1 MMSCILW
8 LFVLLYSVLQLTV
21 SSSTPSVAKTGCQE
35 QCGNV
40 KIPFPFGIGA
50 TNCFYDE
57 SYEITC
63 NNASFVTPKPFLQ
76 KFNLEVLDIN
86 WDGKNQHLSDTMEN
100 DQILI
105 VGVTLQDL
113 CGSKHS
119 VNFRGSPYRFSTW
132 YNVLVVNGCGGSV
145 VLKNRSSNI
154 LTGCAAVCV
163 NDTIDIAT
171 EDCYGIG
178 CCQASFITYN
188 TIGGYSGFIQRQEG
202 LDFYELEVD
211 HEADSSACE
220 MRAGLIDSR
229 SVNKSAESTVPM
241 VLEWSAPD
249 LTHLQWTYSPYAKF
263 NCVKDGKC
271 SCGYNYEGNPYLP
284 DGCQVVREC
293 RSCIHRCKT
302 AWDQSDEFKHYY
314 CDKYPIFKWGSVLGF
329 SLGLGLMVM
338 VIGCYWLYR
347 VVKRKKE
354 AKRKS
359 DYFKKNGGLLL
370 QQQIGSIGGNAQ
382 KTKIFPVTELEKAT
396 DNFNKN
402 RILGQGGQGTVY
414 KGMLKDGRIVA
425 IKKSK
430 KVDESQLEQFVNEVV
445 ILSQINHRNV
455 VKLLGCCLETEVPL
469 LLYEFVQN
477 GTLYEHIHGGS
488 EDFHVTWKMR
498 LQMAAESAD
507 AIAYLHS
514 SSSSPIY
521 HRDIKSAN
529 ILLDSKYRAKV
540 SDFGTSKSIEI
551 EQTHVTTCVIGTYG
565 YLDPEYFQS
574 NQFTAKSDV
583 YSFGVVLVE
592 LITGKKPICP
602 TKDGGWI
609 SLAVEFLF
617 HMENSRLFDI
627 LDARILEEGNEEEFV
642 AVAKLA
648 RRCLKMNGKERPT
661 MREVA
666 MVLDQIRSSSHV
678 PDTTEPKSM
687 VDERV
692 MMATRSDKHMRSST
706 TNMFSYDGSRASSIE
721 DQQYFAYTL

>member
-1 MMSCILW
+1 M
-8 LFVLLYSVLQLTV
+8 Q
-21 SSSTPSVAKTGCQE
+21 
-35 QCGNV
+35 
-40 KIPFPFGIGA
+40 IPYPFGIG
-50 TNCFYDE
+50 TNCSYDG
-57 SYEITC
+57 SYEIIC
-63 NNASFVTPKPFLQ
+63 DASFGTPKPFLH
-76 KFNLEVLDIN
+76 KFNLEVIDIN
-86 WDGKNQHLSDTMEN
+86 WVGKNHRLNTGMERQ
-100 DQILI
+100 QILT
-105 VGVTLQDL
+105 VKTVLQDV
-113 CGSKHS
+113 CKSKS
-119 VNFRGSPYRFSTW
+119 SIDFRGSPYRFSTW
-132 YNVLVVNGCGGSV
+132 FNTLVVDGCGGSV
-145 VLKNRSSNI
+145 VLKNKSSNV
-154 LTGCAAVCV
+154 LTGCASVCG
-163 NDTIDIAT
+163 NDTAN
-171 EDCYGIG
+171 ECYGIG

-188 TIGGYSGFIQRQEG
+188 RIGGYNYMLERQKG
-202 LDFYELEVD
+202 LELYELEVD
-211 HEADSSACE
+211 YESDSSACDI
-220 MRAGLIDSR
+220 RVGLIDSR
-229 SVNKSAESTVPM
+229 SANKSVQSTVPM
-241 VLEWSAPD
+241 VLEWIGPD
-249 LTHLQWTYSPYAKF
+249 SYVNSNIYISYDNFTCSVDGTCMCYYLT
-263 NCVKDGKC
+263 
-271 SCGYNYEGNPYLP
+271 EGNPYLP
-284 DGCQVVREC
+284 NGCQVMKEC
-293 RSCIHRCKT
+293 RKCPNRCNFDT
-302 AWDQSDEFKHYY
+302 AGLRRYYY
-314 CDKYPIFKWGSVLGF
+314 CEKNPLLKWGSVLGF
-329 SLGLGLMVM
+329 SLGLGFMVM

-347 VVKRKKE
+347 VIKRKKE

-359 DYFKKNGGLLL
+359 DYFKRNGGLLL
-370 QQQIGSIGGNAQ
+370 QQQIGSIEGNTQ
-382 KTKIFPVTELEKAT
+382 KTKIFPITELEKAT

-477 GTLYEHIHGGS
+477 GTLYEHIHVGS

-627 LDARILEEGNEEEFV
+627 LDARILEEGNEEEFF
-642 AVAKLA
+642 AFAKLA
-648 RRCLKMNGKERPT
+648 RQCLKMNGKERPT

-666 MVLDQIRSSSHV
+666 MVLDEIRSSSHV
-678 PDTTEPKSM
+678 PDTRESDSM
-687 VDERV
+687 AGKGVF
-692 MMATRSDKHMRSST
+692 MATSSDKHMRSST
-706 TNMFSYDGSRASSIE
+706 INMFFSNDGSRASSIE
-721 DQQYFAYTL
+721 DQQYFAHTL

>member
-1 MMSCILW
+1 
-8 LFVLLYSVLQLTV
+8 
-21 SSSTPSVAKTGCQE
+21 
-35 QCGNV
+35 
-40 KIPFPFGIGA
+40 
-50 TNCFYDE
+50 
-57 SYEITC
+57 
-63 NNASFVTPKPFLQ
+63 
-76 KFNLEVLDIN
+76 
-86 WDGKNQHLSDTMEN
+86 
-100 DQILI
+100 
-105 VGVTLQDL
+105 
-113 CGSKHS
+113 
-119 VNFRGSPYRFSTW
+119 
-132 YNVLVVNGCGGSV
+132 
-145 VLKNRSSNI
+145 
-154 LTGCAAVCV
+154 
-163 NDTIDIAT
+163 
-171 EDCYGIG
+171 
-178 CCQASFITYN
+178 
-188 TIGGYSGFIQRQEG
+188 
-202 LDFYELEVD
+202 
-211 HEADSSACE
+211 
-220 MRAGLIDSR
+220 
-229 SVNKSAESTVPM
+229 
-241 VLEWSAPD
+241 
-249 LTHLQWTYSPYAKF
+249 
-263 NCVKDGKC
+263 
-271 SCGYNYEGNPYLP
+271 
-284 DGCQVVREC
+284 
-293 RSCIHRCKT
+293 
-302 AWDQSDEFKHYY
+302 
-314 CDKYPIFKWGSVLGF
+314 
-329 SLGLGLMVM
+329 MVM
-338 VIGCYWLYR
+338 LLGCYWLYR
-347 VVKRKKE
+347 IVKRNKE

-359 DYFKKNGGLLL
+359 DYFKRNGGLLL
-370 QQQIGSIGGNAQ
+370 QQQIGSVEGTTQ
-382 KTKIFPVTELEKAT
+382 KTRIFPVTELEKAT
-396 DNFNKN
+396 DNFNKK

-477 GTLYEHIHGGS
+477 GTLYEHIHVGS

-642 AVAKLA
+642 AFAKLA
-648 RRCLKMNGKERPT
+648 RQCLKMNGKERPT

-666 MVLDQIRSSSHV
+666 MVLDEIRSSSHV
-678 PDTTEPKSM
+678 PDTRESDSM
-687 VDERV
+687 AGKGVL
-692 MMATRSDKHMRSST
+692 MATYSDKHIGSST
-706 TNMFSYDGSRASSIE
+706 TNMFFSDFGLGSSSI
-721 DQQYFAYTL
+721 QFKGHTL

>member
-1 MMSCILW
+1 MSCILL
-8 LFVLLYSVLQLTV
+8 LFVLFYPIWHLQLTA
-21 SSSTPSVAKTGCQE
+21 SSSYPAIAKPGCPD
-35 QCGNV
+35 QCGNI
-40 KIPFPFGIGA
+40 KIPFPFGFGA
-50 TNCFYDE
+50 KNCFHNE
-57 SYEITC
+57 FYEITC
-63 NNASFVTPKPFLQ
+63 NNASFGTPKPFLQ
-76 KFNLEVLDIN
+76 KFNLEVKDIN
-86 WDGKNQHLSDTMEN
+86 WMGKKASRSSFEMEN
-100 DQILI
+100 EEILI
-105 VGVTLQDL
+105 VGVTLQDV
-113 CGSKHS
+113 CKSKYS
-119 VNFRGSPYRFSTW
+119 VDFRRSPYLFSTV
-132 YNVLVVNGCGGSV
+132 YNVLVVDGCGGSV
-145 VLKNRSSNI
+145 VLKNRSRNI

-163 NDTIDIAT
+163 NEAVDIAT
-171 EDCYGIG
+171 KDCYGIG

-188 TIGGYSGFIQRQEG
+188 TMGDDYEG

-211 HEADSSACE
+211 YEADSSACE
-220 MRAGLIDSR
+220 MTAGLIDRR
-229 SVNKSAESTVPM
+229 SVNKSAESTVSM

-249 LTHLQWTYSPYAKF
+249 PTPLQRLHF
-263 NCVKDGKC
+263 NED
-271 SCGYNYEGNPYLP
+271 CGCCYDYYEGSPYLP
-284 DGCQVVREC
+284 EGCQFVRDC
-293 RSCIHRCKT
+293 RSCIHRCKI
-302 AWDQSDEFKHYY
+302 AWNESDGSRHYY

-338 VIGCYWLYR
+338 LLGCYWLYR
-347 VVKRKKE
+347 IVKRKKE

-359 DYFKKNGGLLL
+359 DYFKRNGGLLL
-370 QQQIGSIGGNAQ
+370 QQQIGSVEGTTQ
-382 KTKIFPVTELEKAT
+382 KTRIFPVTELEKAT
-396 DNFNKN
+396 DNFNKK

-477 GTLYEHIHGGS
+477 GTLYEHIHVGS

-642 AVAKLA
+642 AFAKLA
-648 RRCLKMNGKERPT
+648 RQCLKMNGKERPT

-666 MVLDQIRSSSHV
+666 MVLDEIRSSSHV
-678 PDTTEPKSM
+678 PDTRESDSM
-687 VDERV
+687 AGKGVL
-692 MMATRSDKHMRSST
+692 MATRSDKHIGSST
-706 TNMFSYDGSRASSIE
+706 TNMFFSDFGLGSSSIK
-721 DQQYFAYTL
+721 FKGHTLRCKNLSYN